1 MNKFDNDIY
10 LTDIQNKT
18 INFMKNGKSY
28 RLEINLEFNAI
39 TLYQIFESD
48 DDFEIYSIK
57 L

>member
-1 MNKFDNDIY
+1 MNKLDNNIY

-48 DDFEIYSIK
+48 DDLKFTA
-57 L
+57 